1 MTNRQRGKPCWYA
14 LAADTSSATRKTSN
28 PGRKWSTDEMWAYL
42 CPSDLPSNL
51 KLHALGN
58 LLTWTNLFIRRPHW
72 RQSREVWGYP
82 KKAAI
87 CELIYMAMRG
97 KRREPTT
104 LGRTV
109 GYQWQ
114 PGTIFRFM
122 RTEKASNQRH
132 KPINTDYLLSS
143 RHTVGNGRQSKL
155 IKLKKQKQKTKHLLR
170 KLDLSISQ
178 PLAST
183 CRFRLSERHFH
194 F

>member
-1 MTNRQRGKPCWYA
+1 MR
-14 LAADTSSATRKTSN
+14 
-28 PGRKWSTDEMWAYL
+28 AYL

-58 LLTWTNLFIRRPHW
+58 LLTWINLFIRRPHW
-72 RQSREVWGYP
+72 RQSCEVWGYP
-82 KKAAI
+82 KAAI
-87 CELIYMAMRG
+87 CEMIYMAMGG

-109 GYQWQ
+109 SYQWQ

-132 KPINTDYLLSS
+132 KPLNTDYLLSS
-143 RHTVGNGRQSKL
+143 RHTVGNDGRQSKL
-155 IKLKKQKQKTKHLLR
+155 IKLFCFKNKHLLR